1 MEDRA
6 LDRLYETLTDLHS
19 GNVDAF
25 RNNVISAFRQLVDI
39 LKEQQTRTRNQALT
53 IISLERDLG
62 ELKKRFN
69 KLLEESSEIG

>member
-39 LKEQQTRTRNQALT
+39 LKEQQTRTRNQAL
-53 IISLERDLG
+53 SLVSVEREVI

-69 KLLEESSEIG
+69 KLLEDVSEI

>member
-39 LKEQQTRTRNQALT
+39 LKEQQTRTRNQALS
-53 IISLERDLG
+53 IVSVEREVI

-69 KLLEESSEIG
+69 KLLEDVSEI